1 MLGLF
6 KRATPCDTAGLG
18 VERIAACLA
27 DGAALPA
34 GTLGLVFDQAGRLR
48 RMAPQARVAL
58 AKGESACCFHPGPYR
73 IDVVP
78 FAAAPEIGL
87 RVTFAVDAADPRVV
101 QQRFDLFLAS
111 EALGEL
117 TLACMHAAIEEAL
130 RRELAQGNLD
140 LPPCTSLEEWN
151 AFRGGFNRLVYM
163 RFGLTVDDCVPVDLG
178 ESVDYAAILG
188 ERAVAA
194 EALPLP
200 LPPTTPL
207 SQRFD
212 GPAADAQALRRL
224 FLELPS
230 VMCALRLAVLP
241 PGQALFQRHRALLL
255 RLDLASVTVCT
266 MPALDLAAPNQP
278 LDELRQDRRAHASL
292 RAAAT
297 LDEAWAL
304 LARLPHAPDEAM
316 PALLDDFD
324 RIGANLEE
332 ALIARHSLDG
342 EAP

>member
-140 LPPCTSLEEWN
+140 LPPCTSLDEWN
-151 AFRGGFNRLVYM
+151 TFRGGFNRLVYT

-178 ESVDYAAILG
+178 ESVDYAAILR
-188 ERAVAA
+188 ERAAVA
-194 EALPLP
+194 EAQPEAP
-200 LPPTTPL
+200 IAPAA
-207 SQRFD
+207 QRFD
-212 GPAADAQALRRL
+212 APAADAQALRRL

-255 RLDLASVTVCT
+255 RLDLASVEVST
-266 MPALDLAAPNQP
+266 MPALDLAAPNRP
-278 LDELRQDRRAHASL
+278 LDAIRQARRARASL

-304 LARLPHAPDEAM
+304 LARLPHALDEAM

>member
-18 VERIAACLA
+18 AQRIAACLA

-34 GTLGLVFDQAGRLR
+34 GTVGLVFDQAGRLR
-48 RMAPQARVAL
+48 RVAPQARVAL

-101 QQRFDLFLAS
+101 QQRFDLYLAS
-111 EALGEL
+111 EVLGEL
-117 TLACMHAAIEEAL
+117 TLAAMHEAIEEAL

-140 LPPCTSLEEWN
+140 LPPCTSLDEWN
-151 AFRGGFNRLVYM
+151 AFRGGFNRLVYT
-163 RFGLTVDDCVPVDLG
+163 RFGLTVDDCLPVDLG
-178 ESVDYAAILG
+178 DSVDYAAILR
-188 ERAVAA
+188 ERAATAA
-194 EALPLP
+194 V
-200 LPPTTPL
+200 PPAARVEPAV
-207 SQRFD
+207 QAFD
-212 GPAADAQALRRL
+212 APGADAQALRRL

-230 VMCALRLAVLP
+230 VMCSLRLAALP

-255 RLDLASVTVCT
+255 RLDLASVEVST
-266 MPALDLAAPNQP
+266 MPALELAAPNVP
-278 LDELRQDRRAHASL
+278 LDEVRQARRARASL

-304 LARLPHAPDEAM
+304 LARLPHALDEAV

>member
-1 MLGLF
+1 MFGLF
-6 KRATPCDTAGLG
+6 KRATACDTAGLG
-18 VERIAACLA
+18 AERIAARLA
-27 DGAALPA
+27 DGAVLPA

-48 RMAPQARVAL
+48 RMVPQARVAL
-58 AKGESACCFHPGPYR
+58 AKGETACCFHAGPYR
-73 IDVVP
+73 VDVVP

-101 QQRFDLFLAS
+101 QQRFDLYLAS

-117 TLACMHAAIEEAL
+117 TLASMRAAIEEAL
-130 RRELAQGNLD
+130 RRELDQGNLD
-140 LPPCTSLEEWN
+140 LPPCTSLDEWN
-151 AFRGGFNRLVYM
+151 AFRGGFNRLVYT
-163 RFGLTVDDCVPVDLG
+163 RFGLTVDDCLPVDLG
-178 ESVDYAAILG
+178 DSVDYAAILR

-194 EALPLP
+194 EALPLQAAEAVA
-200 LPPTTPL
+200 
-207 SQRFD
+207 QRFD
-212 GPAADAQALRRL
+212 APGADAQALRRL

-255 RLDLASVTVCT
+255 RLDLASVEVST
-266 MPALDLAAPNQP
+266 MPSLDLAAPNEA
-278 LDELRQDRRAHASL
+278 LDEVRQARRARASL

-304 LARLPHAPDEAM
+304 LARLPHALDEAM

-332 ALIARHSLDG
+332 ALVARHSLDG